1 VSRDLRLEESVSAV
15 LARQV
20 VRSIVKLGRINR
32 RLSLLLILSRRQFRF
47 AHHAA
52 QVLFPSLSVLAFS
65 ALLYSSLSSTATGSP
80 ALSACDGAGSGV
92 ATRPSALQRR
102 CAHHLR
108 RVCCI
113 PLSSCPPAPAPFF
126 AVVGLGPQRRQQQDG
141 SPPVKAAPLL
151 PLNFRVAWLLF
162 RTLLSSPS
170 AMTVPTKDDS
180 QR

>member
-1 VSRDLRLEESVSAV
+1 MT
-15 LARQV
+15 
-20 VRSIVKLGRINR
+20 INR
-32 RLSLLLILSRRQFRF
+32 PQCQICKTREIWMPRLQLPRRRCQIFEALPRRCHVCKIL
-47 AHHAA
+47 
-52 QVLFPSLSVLAFS
+52 
-65 ALLYSSLSSTATGSP
+65 STATSSP
-80 ALSACDGAGSGV
+80 ALSACDGEGSGV
-92 ATRPSALQRR
+92 ATRPSALQRL

-126 AVVGLGPQRRQQQDG
+126 AIVGLGPQRRQQQEG
-141 SPPVKAAPLL
+141 SAPVKAAPLL